1 MQVHSKH
8 TLIAEK
14 QKKKKKKKKNLNC
27 LFLQNNFSFHLV
39 AFHK

>member
-8 TLIAEK
+8 TLITEK
-14 QKKKKKKKKNLNC
+14 QKKKKKNKTLNC
-27 LFLQNNFSFHLV
+27 LFLQNNFSFHLI